1 MLYCQ
6 HRGKRRTSRTTG
18 VGSISLHGF
27 LDYSDSNPSSPNP
40 ANMSSASPIDQYANK
55 SVGGSGY
62 GSGQSDSGKSPLSMS
77 LGFLKTL
84 TEKKSTR
91 VDGQTPKRRGPKPDS
106 KPALTRRQELNRQAQ
121 RTHRERKELYIKALE
136 QEVLRLKENFS
147 MVSRDKESLA
157 EENRQLKHLLAQHG
171 IPWNGTGGVEEL
183 ARNTSVG
190 YTSSGSISGS
200 YAAGSQ
206 SQSPPPFMNSNP
218 NFQNGSS
225 TGMNGGNMAQRQVQQ
240 GVDYDQAG
248 IDFVLTLERPCMDH
262 IQFLVERASDLEGEF
277 CGHALMASC
286 PPVLH
291 PEDMPE
297 MPFGHGPTNQNG
309 TAQKTWDLTK
319 PDLANLLDLS
329 KRLNLDGEIT
339 PVMAWGMVL
348 GHPRFQELS
357 TKDFEHMCMELGAKV
372 RCYGFGAVLEEF
384 EVRDVL
390 ESVFYTKPEMTTF

>member
-1 MLYCQ
+1 MADEDRADVALEC
-6 HRGKRRTSRTTG
+6 G
-18 VGSISLHGF
+18 
-27 LDYSDSNPSSPNP
+27 DSNPSSPNL
-40 ANMSSASPIDQYANK
+40 AAMSSASPVDQYGNK
-55 SVGGSGY
+55 SGGGSGY

-77 LGFLKTL
+77 LGFLKNL

-91 VDGQTPKRRGPKPDS
+91 VDGQPPKRRGPKPDS

-147 MVSRDKESLA
+147 MVSRDKETLA
-157 EENRQLKHLLAQHG
+157 EENRQLKQLLAQHG
-171 IPWNGTGGVEEL
+171 IPWNGTGGVDEL
-183 ARNTSVG
+183 ARNASVG

-206 SQSPPPFMNSNP
+206 SYSPPPPTNSNP

-225 TGMNGGNMAQRQVQQ
+225 AMGMNGRSMAQQQVQR

-262 IQFLVERASDLEGEF
+262 IQFLVERASDPEGEF

-286 PPVLH
+286 PPEPH
-291 PEDMPE
+291 PENTPD
-297 MPFGHGPTNQNG
+297 MPFGHGPTHLNG
-309 TAQKTWDLTK
+309 NAQKTWDITK

-348 GHPRFQELS
+348 GHPRFSELS
-357 TKDFEHMCMELGAKV
+357 TNDFQNMCLELGGKV

-384 EVRDVL
+384 EVRDAL
-390 ESVFYTKPEMTTF
+390 EGVFYTKPEMLAF